1 MGLYEVFWGKSAMGE
16 ERETNLSWTYAIVS
30 IFLLI
35 IVVGFH
41 SLWQIQKGKQ
51 IIYKTLREQGEALAE
66 SLQAS
71 GKNAI
76 ISNKLAQEILVNRLL
91 DNARLIDMLIRIY
104 GYNNALLNEIATQ
117 NGLFRVQVIDQCGRL
132 VLDSLAPPFPS
143 ILNWVPDYRHRA
155 IFLKVIAP
163 ILRGEKRFILEGV
176 HQDHPIMENLFWVAM
191 ARANNEG
198 AIIVH
203 VDARYMEQFRQEI
216 GLGKLISDIAE
227 QEGISYIAFHDQ
239 QGAIVAPRNICLP
252 ALHSFPSQYRN
263 IQSGF
268 RRFQSG
274 KEAFEIV
281 KPFIFQGKVIGVF
294 RIGLSLDKITRTI
307 QQSQK
312 NSLWFSLLII
322 ALGSGGLI
330 TIFYHQY
337 VQYKRHK
344 ILAESLQRTER
355 LTSIGKLAAG
365 VAHEI
370 RNPLN
375 AISMA
380 IQRLQQ
386 EYLPEKEENQQE
398 FINFTEIIRN
408 EVKRVDKI
416 ISNFLTFAR
425 EPKLELEEVNIS
437 RLIDDLIFILAPEAE
452 NHRVKIKAEYQ
463 QGEALLRCRCD
474 PNQIKQALINII
486 RNAEQAMPEGG
497 VITIRVSQV
506 QERIL
511 ICVADTGVGIAD
523 TSKIFEIY
531 YTSKEGGVGLGLP
544 ISQKIIEEHGGKIE
558 VESSVGK
565 GSEFRIWLP
574 IKPLMPHVEM
584 KPL

>member
-1 MGLYEVFWGKSAMGE
+1 MKE
-16 ERETNLSWTYAIVS
+16 ERETNLSWTYAIAS

-41 SLWQIQKGKQ
+41 SLWQMQKGKQ
-51 IIYKTLREQGEALAE
+51 VLYKALHEQGEALVE

-76 ISNKLAQEILVNRLL
+76 ISNKLAQEILINRLL
-91 DNARLIDMLIRIY
+91 DNARLIDMLIQVNGCSSI
-104 GYNNALLNEIATQ
+104 LLNEVVTR
-117 NGLFRVQVIDQCGRL
+117 NNLFRVQVVDQCGR
-132 VLDSLAPPFPS
+132 VMLDSLAPPFPS
-143 ILNWVPDYRHRA
+143 ILNWLPDYRHRA
-155 IFLKVIAP
+155 IFLRVIDP

-176 HQDHPIMENLFWVAM
+176 HQDHPIMENLFWVAI
-191 ARANNEG
+191 ARENNQG

-203 VDARYMEQFRQEI
+203 VDAHYMEQFRKEI

-227 QEGISYIAFHDQ
+227 QDGISYISFQDQ
-239 QGAIVAPRNICLP
+239 QSCMVAPRHVRLP
-252 ALHSFPSQYRN
+252 VLQISQRPTG
-263 IQSGF
+263 IQTGF
-268 RRFQSG
+268 RRLQSG
-274 KEAFEIV
+274 AEAYEIV
-281 KPFIFQGKVIGVF
+281 RPFIFQGKVAGIF
-294 RIGLSLDKITRTI
+294 RVGLSLDKFTKNI

-312 NSLWFSLLII
+312 NSLWFGLLII

-330 TIFYHQY
+330 TIFYHQC
-337 VQYKRHK
+337 VQYRRHK

-380 IQRLQQ
+380 IQRLQH
-386 EYLPEKEENQQE
+386 EYLPANEENRQE

-408 EVKRVDKI
+408 EVTRVDKI
-416 ISNFLTFAR
+416 IGNFLNFAR
-425 EPKLELEEVNIS
+425 EPKLELQEVNIPH
-437 RLIDDLIFILAPEAE
+437 LVDDLVFIFAAEAE
-452 NHRVKIKAEYQ
+452 KNRVKIQTEYQ
-463 QGEALLRCRCD
+463 QGPCLQCRCD

-486 RNAEQAMPEGG
+486 RNAVQAMPGG
-497 VITIRVSQV
+497 GLITVRVSQV
-506 QERIL
+506 QDRIL
-511 ICVADTGVGIAD
+511 ICVADTGTGIAD
-523 TSKIFEIY
+523 TARIFEIY

-544 ISQKIIEEHGGKIE
+544 ISQKIVEEHGGKIE
-558 VESSVGK
+558 VESAVGE

-574 IKPLMPHVEM
+574 VKPMMPVVEM
-584 KPL
+584 KQI